1 MTGLCYNNLDLLIGS
16 MQQPFSVCI
25 SVYKNDKPIYVRI
38 ALESMIE
45 QSVRPTEIVLVVDG
59 PVPDALNEVLNDFE
73 TKNADLFHIIRLP
86 QNGGLGN
93 ALRLAVENT
102 KYELIARMDSDDICM
117 PRRFEK
123 QLAYFEQD
131 PQISIVGGTIS
142 EFIDG
147 PDHVVGQRICPLTDA
162 EIRKYMKTRCGYN
175 HMTVMFRK
183 SEVLRVGNY
192 QDWFWNEDYYLWI
205 RMLLGGCKFANLPDV
220 LVNVRVGKDMYAR
233 RGGWKYF
240 KSEAK
245 LQHYMW
251 QNGVI
256 GFSRYLYNVTIRFAV
271 QVAMPNSL
279 RGWVFRTFARK

>member
-1 MTGLCYNNLDLLIGS
+1 MEKD
-16 MQQPFSVCI
+16 FSVCM
-25 SVYKNDKPIYVRI
+25 SVYKNDKPEYVVV
-38 ALESMIE
+38 ALDSIIQ
-45 QSVRPTEIVLVVDG
+45 QSVQPTEIVLVVDG

-142 EFIDG
+142 EFIDS

-251 QNGVI
+251 KHHLI
-256 GFSRYLYNVTIRFAV
+256 GLPRYLYNVAIRFAV
-271 QVAMPNSL
+271 QVAMPNSV